1 MGTFILCTYLIFMLT
16 KDRLLHP
23 VLPDKIDKSILNHHM
38 TKELGSMMKIL
49 DSVMMEMLQSVVVTT
64 GLEASLQL
72 AERVHPGILQQ
83 QSEAPA
89 VGRQLARTSVWVFR
103 YSARS
108 LGRCYLLV
116 TLPQLRRSKGE

>member
-1 MGTFILCTYLIFMLT
+1 MLT

-38 TKELGSMMKIL
+38 TKELGSMMKML

-89 VGRQLARTSVWVFR
+89 VGRQLARTSVWVLR

>member
-1 MGTFILCTYLIFMLT
+1 MGTFILCTYLIFMLM

-38 TKELGSMMKIL
+38 TKELGSMMKML